1 MKRGVALSKEEKIK
15 NRKKAIKAYTHNW
28 VLYVFMI
35 PAILYYIIFEYM
47 PIYGIQIAFQDY
59 RIGEAFGESTWV
71 GFKHFLK
78 FFNSVWFDV
87 VLKNTLTI
95 SVLGLV
101 LSFPI
106 PIILALL
113 LNEVQNMKFRKLVQT
128 MTYAPHFISVV
139 VLCGAINLFLSPS
152 TGIIGLFINGIREFM
167 GMKPVNIMM
176 DGDAFKWIYVL
187 SGIWQGTGWSSI
199 IYFAALSGVDPGLV
213 EAAKIDGANKI
224 QCIRHINL
232 PILIPTIVI
241 QLILKSGSILSVG
254 YEKVYLLQN
263 DSILRASEVISTY
276 VYRTGLQGAQY
287 SFSAA
292 VSLFNSVVNAAMLI
306 LVNSIT
312 RKLSSENSLW

>member
-176 DGDAFKWIYVL
+176 DGEAFKWIYVL